1 LRATCSARAACARSS
16 AAAPPRCCA
25 RALAARPISGGSP
38 HALNFRPSSLS
49 PHYTNSPYAI
59 SVYEGLRRALA
70 PSAEAPPSTLAVLL
84 AGGLA
89 GVANWVVA
97 LPIDAVKSRIQF
109 EALGGTGAGA
119 GAGAGAESLSMR
131 AVAMRLYREGGAK
144 AFFRGFAP
152 VLLRAFPANAACF
165 FAMETSRAWLDRLA

>member
-1 LRATCSARAACARSS
+1 MGLLTPQLFANT
-16 AAAPPRCCA
+16 PE
-25 RALAARPISGGSP
+25 
-38 HALNFRPSSLS
+38 HLS

-97 LPIDAVKSRIQF
+97 LPIDAVKSRMQF
-109 EALGGTGAGA
+109 EALGGTGA